1 MTDDAAF
8 AALEFAFDRN
18 ALAPGATAI
27 VFDAEVARVLSRWS
41 APVCIQPWKPAYDGL
56 VAAGVTVRP
65 APGDDDLG
73 FAVALVRLG
82 RNRTV
87 NRALIATAAR
97 HLAGDGTL
105 IVVGE
110 NRFGPAN
117 YARELG
123 VGNAIVKHKARV
135 FWLTATQ
142 ARSSPSLD
150 DWSSAID
157 LQIFAEHRYRT
168 APGLFAWNRVD
179 PGSELLARHLPNE
192 IRGRVADLGAGW
204 GYLATEVLRL
214 GAGVTELDLYEADW
228 RALEAARVNVVTGQ
242 VGVVATQ
249 ADVVAGQFSV
259 IAPQDDV
266 VAAQA
271 GVLAAHVP
279 ACPVGEPAIGF
290 HWHDVTRGLPCGGY
304 DWVVSNPPFH
314 DLREA
319 DPELGRCFIRVAADA
334 LVDGGRL
341 LLVANRSLPYESVLA
356 ERFRRVTKIVESEGY
371 KVLCATRGRIHQ
383 TREGNS

>member
-1 MTDDAAF
+1 MRDDVAF

-18 ALAPGATAI
+18 ALTPGATAI
-27 VFDAEVARVLSRWS
+27 VFDAEVAPVLSRWP
-41 APVCIQPWKPAYDGL
+41 APVCIQPWRPAYDGL
-56 VAAGVTVRP
+56 VAAGITARP
-65 APGDDDLG
+65 APDDDDSS

-87 NRALIATAAR
+87 NRAFIANAAR
-97 HLAGDGTL
+97 HLADDGTL

-117 YARELG
+117 YGRELG

-142 ARSSPSLD
+142 ARSIPSLD

-157 LQIFAEHRYRT
+157 LRTFAGHPYRT
-168 APGLFAWNRVD
+168 APGLFGWDRID
-179 PGSELLARHLPNE
+179 PGSELLVRHLPDE
-192 IRGRVADLGAGW
+192 VRGRVADLGTGW
-204 GYLATEVLRL
+204 GYLAIEVLRG

-228 RALEAARVNVVTGQ
+228 RALEAARVNVVAGQ
-242 VGVVATQ
+242 DGVVAMQ
-249 ADVVAGQFSV
+249 DDRVVAGQANA
-259 IAPQDDV
+259 IALQDDV
-266 VAAQA
+266 V
-271 GVLAAHVP
+271 GSHVP
-279 ACPVGEPAIGF
+279 PRPTGSPAIGF

-304 DWVVSNPPFH
+304 DWVVTNPPFH
-314 DLREA
+314 DPRDA
-319 DPELGRCFIRVAADA
+319 DPELGRRFIRVAADA

-341 LLVANRSLPYESVLA
+341 LLVANRSLPYELVLA

-371 KVLCATRGRIHQ
+371 KVLCATRGRVHQ